1 MTEIKDEERFRT
13 IEDIL
18 AFAVQREEE
27 AAAAY
32 GTMIAT
38 ARTPGLKKLLG
49 ELMDEEKNHKRLL
62 LELAEGRT
70 VDREPENVTDLRI
83 SDYLISEPPHPDMGF
98 QDLLIF
104 AARKEHKAARLYSAL
119 ALRSAKDGH
128 RKLFEFLAG
137 QEKTHK
143 LRLESE
149 YEKYVL
155 GED

>member
-1 MTEIKDEERFRT
+1 LTETKDEKRFRT
-13 IEDIL
+13 IDAIL
-18 AFAVQREEE
+18 AFAIKKEEE

-32 GTMIAT
+32 GEMLEA
-38 ARTPGLKKLLG
+38 AGTPGLKKLLK
-49 ELMDEEKNHKRLL
+49 ELYDEEGNHKRLL
-62 LELAEGRT
+62 EKAVRAGIEELKSKSVE
-70 VDREPENVTDLRI
+70 DLRI
-83 SDYLISEPPHPDMGF
+83 TDYLIAEPPHPDMSF

-104 AARKEHKAARLYSAL
+104 AARKEHKAAQLYSAL
-119 ALRSAKDGH
+119 ALRLTKEGH

-149 YEKYVL
+149 YERHVL

>member
-1 MTEIKDEERFRT
+1 LTEIKDEERFRT
-13 IEDIL
+13 IDDIL
-18 AFAVQREEE
+18 AFAIKKEEE

-49 ELMDEEKNHKRLL
+49 ELMDEEENHKKLL
-62 LELAEGRT
+62 LELAEGPT
-70 VDREPENVTDLRI
+70 VDQEPAKVADLRI
-83 SDYLISEPPHPDMGF
+83 SDYLIAEPPHPDMGF
-98 QDLLIF
+98 QNLLIF
-104 AARKEHKAARLYSAL
+104 AARKEHKAAQLYSAL
-119 ALRSAKDGH
+119 ALRSTKDGQ

-149 YEKYVL
+149 YERHVL